1 VNDTPPKPIST
12 YIDTIKYCLHQ
23 SSVALNITP
32 LADHQILWYDT
43 ARVGGISTSTA
54 TVPKTDSAGD
64 FNYYVSQLNN
74 KGCISGRT
82 SISVKVFALPDKP
95 LVYSNSVCRGNITS
109 LQIDSLSGTTYTWFT
124 SLTNGT
130 LLHQGSR
137 FDSIFIALDTF
148 KVFVSASK
156 NGCESDSRTAAISV
170 INEIPTMPIVH
181 SDTVCKGA
189 LSSAWTDSLP
199 GITYKWYNAFS
210 GGILIHQGS
219 TLDTLINTLDTA
231 TLYVSATRFG
241 CESNRTLGKIMV
253 KPMPVAPI
261 VYSDT
266 VCKGNKSKWWVDSL
280 QGVTYNW
287 YNAFSGGILI
297 HQGSTLDTLVNTLDT
312 ATLYVSATRFGCE
325 SNRTL
330 GKIIVKPIP
339 AAPTVYSDTVCKG
352 NKSKWWVD
360 SLQGVTY
367 NWYNA
372 LTNGAIIHTGKSFD
386 TLLPTIDTFKLY
398 ISAINNGCES
408 SRSGISVQLKNKLA
422 KPELIYG
429 DTIQYCLN
437 TLPVSLSN
445 NVSSFNN
452 LLWYDTLSV
461 GGQPSLVPVLPDV
474 SKSGIT
480 NYYVSQINERYCES
494 DRKQITVKVNPKP
507 APPLVQS
514 FNFCA
519 DQQTHVLTITPTQ
532 RHVNIWFGTDTLANT
547 TSQNP
552 PEILANKPGVFKYY
566 VSQYNVT
573 TGCMSNASAVN
584 VNIWA
589 IPEIPLI
596 KQDAAGKLISSIPIG
611 NKWYTDSMILS
622 DTGAVIQ
629 PPKNGYYTVRA
640 TVNGCNS
647 VMSKKYYYQL
657 APINDLAPNEYFNLF
672 PNPFTTSFRIDFSIY
687 QTEKINVSIYELGSG
702 KLLEQRLNITTGTVI
717 PLHQLMEGVYIV
729 KVATSNNQRTI
740 VRKIIK
746 SNK

>member
-1 VNDTPPKPIST
+1 
-12 YIDTIKYCLHQ
+12 
-23 SSVALNITP
+23 
-32 LADHQILWYDT
+32 
-43 ARVGGISTSTA
+43 
-54 TVPKTDSAGD
+54 
-64 FNYYVSQLNN
+64 
-74 KGCISGRT
+74 
-82 SISVKVFALPDKP
+82 
-95 LVYSNSVCRGNITS
+95 
-109 LQIDSLSGTTYTWFT
+109 
-124 SLTNGT
+124 
-130 LLHQGSR
+130 
-137 FDSIFIALDTF
+137 
-148 KVFVSASK
+148 
-156 NGCESDSRTAAISV
+156 
-170 INEIPTMPIVH
+170 
-181 SDTVCKGA
+181 
-189 LSSAWTDSLP
+189 
-199 GITYKWYNAFS
+199 
-210 GGILIHQGS
+210 
-219 TLDTLINTLDTA
+219 
-231 TLYVSATRFG
+231 
-241 CESNRTLGKIMV
+241 
-253 KPMPVAPI
+253 
-261 VYSDT
+261 
-266 VCKGNKSKWWVDSL
+266 
-280 QGVTYNW
+280 
-287 YNAFSGGILI
+287 
-297 HQGSTLDTLVNTLDT
+297 
-312 ATLYVSATRFGCE
+312 
-325 SNRTL
+325 
-330 GKIIVKPIP
+330 
-339 AAPTVYSDTVCKG
+339 
-352 NKSKWWVD
+352 VD

-386 TLLPTIDTFKLY
+386 TLLPTLDTFKLY
-398 ISAINNGCES
+398 ISAIKNGCESNSRTTAISVINEIPTMPIVHSDTVCKGALSTMWTDSLPGITYNWYNAFSGGNLIHQGSTLDTLVNITDTVNLYVSATRFGCES

-437 TLPVSLSN
+437 SIPVSLSN

-729 KVATSNNQRTI
+729 KVSTSNNQRTI